1 MAKGIGEPLN
11 RSPASILQMVDYPAT
26 RVEIVEAAG
35 DSEAPVEVINFLKCL
50 PQENYS
56 SVESALRDF
65 AEAER
70 RFGMSNQ
77 SDGPDRRNIG
87 RTAAEDAPASTPSR
101 HP

>member
-1 MAKGIGEPLN
+1 MAKGIGESPA
-11 RSPASILQMVDYPAT
+11 RSPANILQTVDYPTT
-26 RVEIVEAAG
+26 RAEIVEAAG
-35 DSEAPVEVINFLKCL
+35 DSDAPREVINFLKCL
-50 PQENYS
+50 PQENYQS
-56 SVESALRDF
+56 LESALRDF

-87 RTAAEDAPASTPSR
+87 RPAAEEGAK